1 MKRFFTICFVLVLFL
16 VSCSENQIMISETD
30 TQEGNT
36 TFESETAGLP
46 INDAKVKFDTEHMFE
61 RNYADYTYDLSYLLQ
76 QNENE
81 KFFVTLEELE
91 AWKTEVYDAKSERD
105 KSSLPML
112 YQAIQ
117 DLDITKYRYESV
129 NKVREENGS
138 PFALSEEAIELLFSD
153 INTDYQAVYKINNF
167 FRHPLA
173 YYDMGNIY
181 SCEYVL
187 THNDPYMEFGYFEMD
202 RYIRNLQRE
211 CEPLGID
218 PIAIYGL
225 KILTIDEMVDIVRD
239 EEGNICKINIEAEYF
254 IDKLSLLGDY
264 DAFPENA
271 YRLNITG
278 FDTEVYF
285 DMESYS
291 HPASLTAY
299 GKTVELYNMVSLYG
313 NCGYDI
319 FEYNG
324 NIIFTWEY
332 YDVGYNYVIGEDL
345 TDFIGPNT
353 NDGLCLRINDE
364 GKLIY
369 RRVNIRM
376 ADITQTGGL
385 SSAVGYDAFYA
396 SGGYADIT
404 DGEIV
409 LHEPFEYYT
418 ISDKY
423 DLDEE
428 FETMYSKYYSTIEE
442 VFEKNKELYEA
453 NDT

>member
-1 MKRFFTICFVLVLFL
+1 MLRFFTICFVLVLFL
-16 VSCSENQIMISETD
+16 VSCSENQIVISKTD
-30 TQEGNT
+30 TKVENT
-36 TFESETAGLP
+36 AFESETADVP
-46 INDAKVKFDTEHMFE
+46 INNSAVSFDTEHMFE
-61 RNYADYTYDLSYLLQ
+61 RNYADFTYDLSYLLQ
-76 QNENE
+76 QSENE
-81 KFFVTLEELE
+81 KFFVTPEELE
-91 AWKTEVYDAKSERD
+91 TWKTDIYDAKSEWE

-117 DLDITKYRYESV
+117 DLGITKYRYESV
-129 NKVREENGS
+129 NKVRKANES

-153 INTDYQAVYKINNF
+153 VNADYQAVYRINRF
-167 FRHPLA
+167 FCHPLA
-173 YYDMGNIY
+173 YYDGWNNY

-202 RYIRNLQRE
+202 RYIRRLQKE

-239 EEGNICKINIEAEYF
+239 EEGNICEVNIEAENF
-254 IDKLSLLGDY
+254 IDKLTLLGDY
-264 DAFPENA
+264 YAFPENA

-285 DMESYS
+285 DLGQFSS
-291 HPASLTAY
+291 PTALTAY
-299 GKTVELYNMVSLYG
+299 GKTVELFDIVSLYG
-313 NCGYDI
+313 NCGYNI

-332 YDVGYNYVIGEDL
+332 YDVGYNYVIGEDF
-345 TDFIGPNT
+345 TEFIGPNT

-385 SSAVGYDAFYA
+385 SSATGYEAFY
-396 SGGYADIT
+396 SSSGYADIT
-404 DGEIV
+404 DGKIV

-428 FETMYSKYYSTIEE
+428 FETRYSKYYSTIDE
-442 VFEKNKELYEA
+442 VFEKNKELYGGG
-453 NDT
+453 

>member
-1 MKRFFTICFVLVLFL
+1 MKRFFIICFVLILFL

-30 TQEGNT
+30 TQDENI

-46 INDAKVKFDTEHMFE
+46 INDADVNFDTEYMFI
-61 RNYADYTYDLSYLLQ
+61 RNYADFTYDLSYLLQ
-76 QNENE
+76 QSENE
-81 KFFVTLEELE
+81 KFFVTPEELE
-91 AWKTEVYDAKSERD
+91 AWKTEVYDAKSEWE

-117 DLDITKYRYESV
+117 DLGITKYRYESV
-129 NKVREENGS
+129 NKVRKANGS
-138 PFALSEEAIELLFSD
+138 TLVLSDEAIDLLFTD
-153 INTDYQAVYKINNF
+153 INVDYQAVYKINRF
-167 FRHPLA
+167 FCHPLA
-173 YYDMGNIY
+173 FCDGWDNY

-202 RYIRNLQRE
+202 RYIRRLQRE

-239 EEGNICKINIEAEYF
+239 EEGNICEINIEAENF

-264 DAFPENA
+264 EAFPENA

-278 FDTEVYF
+278 FDTDVYF

-299 GKTVELYNMVSLYG
+299 GKTVELFDRAALYG
-313 NCGYDI
+313 NCGYNI

-332 YDVGYNYVIGEDL
+332 YDVGYNYVIGEDF
-345 TDFIGPNT
+345 TDFIGPNA

-369 RRVNIRM
+369 RRVNICM
-376 ADITQTGGL
+376 ASITQTGGL
-385 SSAVGYDAFYA
+385 SSATGYDTFY
-396 SGGYADIT
+396 SSSGYADIT
-404 DGEIV
+404 DGKIV
-409 LHEPFEYYT
+409 LYEPFEYYT

-428 FETMYSKYYSTIEE
+428 FETIYSKYYSTIEE

-453 NDT
+453 G